1 MTCSSAAR
9 NSSAR
14 RPWVTST
21 RPIIGNSSRVLFGAP
36 HERAT
41 LTIQSPRAR
50 GDVCGS
56 PLYRMARGGAAPVY
70 SVAIVGLIWLP
81 IPFKQ
86 LPEWL
91 PEDELS
97 VVVSAATTS
106 GRGAKPALTGIRGN
120 KTP

>member
-1 MTCSSAAR
+1 AR

-36 HERAT
+36 RTRHFDHPEPLRK
-41 LTIQSPRAR
+41 R
-50 GDVCGS
+50 GCLRISLDRMGS
-56 PLYRMARGGAAPVY
+56 GGAATVY

-81 IPFKQ
+81 IPFIQ
-86 LPEWL
+86 STEWL

-106 GRGAKPALTGIRGN
+106 GSGG
-120 KTP
+120 